1 MANKRKTPGINGSSS
16 ADIAFMLLIFFL
28 VTTSMGSDKGLSRRL
43 PPAVPP
49 DQTASIDVN
58 KRNLMRVLVNT
69 EGSILCNGEVVTL
82 QQLNQR
88 VKEFVLNENDNPNM
102 PERVDMNIPLLGTMK
117 VTKQHIISLTNNVD
131 TKYADYITVQN
142 ELAKA
147 YGELREDF
155 AQKKW
160 GKSFDELTTEEQEA
174 VIDLYPQKISEA
186 NPKKYGE

>member
-1 MANKRKTPGINGSSS
+1 MAKKRKTPSINGSSS

-28 VTTSMGSDKGLSRRL
+28 VTTSMGSDKGLARRL
-43 PPAVPP
+43 PPSIPP
-49 DQTASIDVN
+49 DQIASIDVN

-69 EGSILCNGEVVTL
+69 QGDILCNGEYVTL
-82 QQLNQR
+82 QQLNEK
-88 VKEFVLNENDNPNM
+88 VKTFVLNENDDPNM
-102 PERVDMNIPLLGTMK
+102 PQRVDVNIPLLGTMK

-131 TKYADYITVQN
+131 TKYSDYITVQN

-160 GKSFDELTTEEQEA
+160 GKTFDELSPEQQEA